1 VELAGINSLFLDTA
15 PVIYFIEAHPQYG
28 PLMKDIVDSFK
39 SGALEAYTSVFT
51 ITEVLPKPVSQNKTH
66 LVETFM
72 RFLKNEVNLNLL
84 NISPEI
90 AESAGHLRA
99 KYNSLRTMD
108 AIQLSAAIKAEV
120 DIFVTNDI
128 KLKQVTEVRVI
139 VLNDYVSD

>member
-1 VELAGINSLFLDTA
+1 
-15 PVIYFIEAHPQYG
+15 
-28 PLMKDIVDSFK
+28 
-39 SGALEAYTSVFT
+39 
-51 ITEVLPKPVSQNKTH
+51 
-66 LVETFM
+66 M

-84 NISPEI
+84 SISPEI
-90 AESAGHLRA
+90 AESAGRLRA

-128 KLKQVTEVRVI
+128 KLKQVTEVRVV